1 MHTILDLLIKTL
13 IDRLS
18 DAGFDVPATMT
29 QKESESFVFVALE
42 NAVVLPAAEH
52 DRLVTAARDV
62 VTQWEST
69 SLAEAVRKLDAALD
83 TSSSTLR

>member
-1 MHTILDLLIKTL
+1 VQTIFDLLIKTL
-13 IDRLS
+13 IERFS
-18 DAGFDVPATMT
+18 DAGFDVPETMT